1 MKKKIF
7 ILIFLILVSALA
19 YFGYKGVKKQIKNKE
34 IIEKIKNL
42 PEFSFARINGKQF
55 NSNEIQEGKALIIT
69 FFHPNCEH
77 CQYEI
82 KEIVHNNKAFQNVN
96 FVMISGASIS
106 KTKEFSENYH
116 LEKMPKLIL
125 LRDANFQFEEI
136 FGKASYPTTL
146 IYNKNHKLIEKII
159 GEVKVEKIIKLLEK

>member
-34 IIEKIKNL
+34 ITKKIQNL
-42 PEFSFARINGKQF
+42 PEFSFIEVNGKQF
-55 NSNEIQEGKALIIT
+55 TSSKIQKGLPLVIT
-69 FFHPNCEH
+69 FFHPECEH

-96 FVMISGASIS
+96 FVMISGASAL
-106 KTKEFSENYH
+106 KTKEFSEDYH

-125 LRDANFQFEEI
+125 LRDADFQFEEI

-146 IYNKNHKLIEKII
+146 IYNKNHKLVKKII
-159 GEVKVEKIIKLLEK
+159 GEVKVEKIIELLK